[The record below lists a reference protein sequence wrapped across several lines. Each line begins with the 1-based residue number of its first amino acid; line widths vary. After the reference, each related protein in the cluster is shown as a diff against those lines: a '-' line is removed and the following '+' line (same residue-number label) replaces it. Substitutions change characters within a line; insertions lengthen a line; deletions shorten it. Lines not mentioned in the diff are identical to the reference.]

1 MIGTG
6 LEIRE
11 LRKKLKITQQQLAD
25 KLGVHRVTVA
35 EWEAG
40 RKRPSNLARRQ
51 LNRLETTNGDN
62 S

>member
-1 MIGTG
+1 MTG
-6 LEIRE
+6 IEIKE
-11 LRKKLKITQQQLAD
+11 LRKKLKMTQQQLAN

-40 RKRPSNLARRQ
+40 RKRPSNLAKRQ
-51 LNRLETTNGDN
+51 LNRLEVTNGDD